1 MDVAL
6 DKDTLNQPEDTSLS
20 QEFQV
25 PQFVLVLAG
34 YSEHVSYVTSKDGER
49 SSGTWKS
56 LQVADAVMAMSA
68 YVRGTK

>member
-1 MDVAL
+1 MRTDLISTTAMDVAL

-34 YSEHVSYVTSKDGER
+34 YSEHVSYVTSKDGKGVQELGR
-49 SSGTWKS
+49 VCRWP
-56 LQVADAVMAMSA
+56 MP
-68 YVRGTK
+68 